1 MADISQHLK
10 AIQTAKYGEEVR
22 GSIHDAL
29 EAMNKESSSAKEVAE
44 TAQDS
49 AKASATAAANS
60 ASSAKTSETNAKS
73 SETKSK
79 TSETNAANSASSA
92 STSASN
98 AASSASAAKTS
109 ETNAKTSETNAK
121 SSETKAKASEQVIEQ
136 FALYL
141 SFFDAL
147 KEAVEACIFPSA
159 LLDSDGN
166 PILDSDGASI
176 TTETKGLDGFRNA
189 LINVPTD
196 VFALSQQM
204 KHCIMD
210 SND

>member
-29 EAMNKESSSAKEVAE
+29 EAMNEESSSAKEVAE

-60 ASSAKTSETNAKS
+60 ASRAKE
-73 SETKSK
+73 
-79 TSETNAANSASSA
+79 
-92 STSASN
+92 
-98 AASSASAAKTS
+98 
-109 ETNAKTSETNAK
+109 
-121 SSETKAKASEQVIEQ
+121 SEQVIEQ

-196 VFALSQQM
+196 VFALSQQI

>member
-29 EAMNKESSSAKEVAE
+29 EAMNEELSSAKEVAE

-49 AKASATAAANS
+49 AKASATSAANS

-73 SETKSK
+73 SETK
-79 TSETNAANSASSA
+79 A
-92 STSASN
+92 
-98 AASSASAAKTS
+98 
-109 ETNAKTSETNAK
+109 
-121 SSETKAKASEQVIEQ
+121 
-136 FALYL
+136 ALYL

-147 KEAVEACIFPSA
+147 KEAVEACIFSSA

>member
-29 EAMNKESSSAKEVAE
+29 EAMNEESSSAKEVAE

-60 ASSAKTSETNAKS
+60 ASRAKESEQVI
-73 SETKSK
+73 
-79 TSETNAANSASSA
+79 
-92 STSASN
+92 
-98 AASSASAAKTS
+98 
-109 ETNAKTSETNAK
+109 
-121 SSETKAKASEQVIEQ
+121 EQVIEQ

-204 KHCIMD
+204 KHCIMN

>member
-29 EAMNKESSSAKEVAE
+29 EAMNEESSSAKEVAE

-49 AKASATAAANS
+49 AKA
-60 ASSAKTSETNAKS
+60 
-73 SETKSK
+73 
-79 TSETNAANSASSA
+79 
-92 STSASN
+92 
-98 AASSASAAKTS
+98 SASAAKTS